1 MENWLK
7 KENPLWFSRERRQ
20 NNKGSSLVLVVAVMA
35 IVGVFAVTLLS
46 ISYMNFQMKIV
57 NKHSQENFYDAE
69 TILDQIRSGLV
80 VDVGEAASIAYE
92 KTLEKY
98 SELDTEARNTLYKS
112 TFTSKLLEK
121 LDAKNLGGHYTYSL
135 SHLTG
140 KVDPAALT
148 GGGVLASADAQC
160 ALNVNATE
168 GVFTIKNLK
177 VSYKDSKDYL
187 TEIVTDIELRCPKI
201 DYSKST
207 QIPDL
212 LNYCFVAE
220 DKVYN
225 AQPALGVSI
234 SGNAYMGKNGGTF
247 DNFIVS
253 FDPQIGME
261 NATIYCGGALQ
272 VNNGSNVSIGNKVD
286 FWTREL
292 CVDSSTFKTS
302 GSKLYLE
309 DDLIL
314 TNTRNTSATAT
325 LSGDVYAY
333 GNPEYANSAAVFSE
347 LDYMEALQKNPAD
360 FSSAF
365 IINGKKTTLNM
376 DGVTRLRIAG
386 NAYVGASLKNP
397 SFAAGE
403 DKNTDVLMGESIALK
418 SDQKAYLVPADCF
431 ASYCTNGGINPMTAE
446 AYNELRVEIRNKLG
460 YASVNNVTNKDFVR
474 VSETDASMEQ
484 KLVDWGVVDIRRE
497 VYRIAKGDGNDINM
511 VYFFMVFKDAKS
523 AAAFSKTYYEEE
535 EHLSSLRERMSE
547 LGYDADVTEP
557 QTLNFYYNGSVLFN
571 RKNTKVIPGMCLNL
585 SKEERKE
592 LRSSQNKL
600 QDHYAALG
608 HKLLTDYSLLTYSER
623 TRGVYNNLVKSMD
636 KVVGTTIFVDNDAKV
651 AAVIA
656 RGDYTLNT
664 TIIDSKNHPETKI
677 CLVIA
682 DGNVTVKTSFTGLIL
697 AKGELILDPPAGEA
711 FLLQADSSKVAL
723 ALGVV
728 GSEGLRPADY
738 LIDGDRYLVGG
749 APGAGGAVSISNGAI
764 DFTDCVT
771 YKNWNKQ

>member
-1 MENWLK
+1 MEKWLK
-7 KENPLWFSRERRQ
+7 EENPLWFSRERRQ

-121 LDAKNLGGHYTYSL
+121 LEATDLGGHYTYSL

-148 GGGVLASADAQC
+148 GGGVLASADAQY

-187 TEIVTDIELRCPKI
+187 TEIVTDIELHCPKI

-212 LNYCFVAE
+212 LNYCFVAD

-234 SGNAYMGKNGGTF
+234 SGNAYMGQNGGSF
-247 DNFIVS
+247 DNFSVS
-253 FDPQIGME
+253 FAPQIGME

-272 VNNGSNVSIGNKVD
+272 VNNGSSVSIGNKVD

-292 CVDSSTFKTS
+292 CVDSSTFTTS

-314 TNTRNTSATAT
+314 TNTSNTSATAT

-333 GNPEYANSAAVFSE
+333 GNPEYANSAAVYINE
-347 LDYMEALQKNPAD
+347 WDYADALQKNPAD
-360 FSSAF
+360 YSSAF

-376 DGVTRLRIAG
+376 AGVTGLRIAG

-397 SFAAGE
+397 SFAEDE
-403 DKNTDVLMGESIALK
+403 DKNTDILMGESIALK

-431 ASYCTNGGINPMTAE
+431 ANYCTNGGVNPMTAE
-446 AYNELRVEIRNKLG
+446 AYNELRAEIRDRLG

-497 VYRIAKGDGNDINM
+497 VYRIAKSDGNDINM

-557 QTLNFYYNGSVLFN
+557 HPLNFYYNGSVLFN
-571 RKNTKVIPGMCLNL
+571 QTNTKVIPGMCLNL
-585 SKEERKE
+585 SKEERSE
-592 LRSSQNKL
+592 LRISQNKL

-608 HKLLTDYSLLTYSER
+608 HKLLTDYSLLTYGER
-623 TRGVYNNLVKSMD
+623 NCSAYKNLVKSMD
-636 KVVGTTIFVDNDAKV
+636 GVVGTTVFEDKTDANA
-651 AAVIA
+651 AAVVVN
-656 RGDYTLNT
+656 GSYVLDKNT
-664 TIIDSKNHPETKI
+664 TADGTPIY
-677 CLVIA
+677 LVIA
-682 DGNVTVKTSFTGLIL
+682 DGDVTVKTSFTGLIL